1 MAQVSPAAVREVGDD
16 PSAPL
21 VAIVD
26 FGLKANIVRSLG
38 GAGCGSACSRTR
50 RPRPTCWRR
59 DVAGVVFSPGP
70 GDPARLAG
78 PVALAGAVIDDG
90 RPLLGICLGHQIVGR
105 AAGAETTR
113 LRFGHHGANHPVQD
127 LDTGYVQVT
136 AQNHEV
142 QVVGGSVPASSG
154 FRVSQLNLNDRSVE
168 GLRHAEKPIETVQY
182 HPEGAPG
189 PLDALAVFD
198 RFVDAIRP
206 ARDHRRPAGGRGPR
220 PPEEAG
226 VRADPRLG
234 PVVIGQAAEFD
245 YAGTQACRALRAE
258 GVRTILVNSNPATIM
273 TDPTVADAVYLEP
286 LTVPA
291 IEAVIAREKPEGLLA
306 GLGGQTALNLAMAL
320 SEAGVLERHN
330 VRLLGTPLEAIHMAE
345 DREAFRDL
353 LDRIDQP
360 YAPSFIVE
368 GPDEDARHASAE
380 EALDTIG
387 LPAII
392 RPAFTLGGTGGGIV
406 ETEEAYWERVR
417 SGLRASPIKQVM
429 IERCLVGWQEI
440 EYEVMRDHED
450 TCIAVCSME
459 NVDPLGVHTGDSIVV
474 APVQTLTDAVHQ
486 RLRSAALAII
496 RALGVEGG
504 CNVQFAL
511 SPDSTEYAVIEVN
524 PRVSRSSALASKA
537 TGYPIAR
544 VAAQIAAGRTLA
556 EIPNVVTGT
565 TVAAFEPALDYVVVK
580 LPRFPFDKFPAAD
593 RRLGSQMKATGEVMA
608 IDRTFGAALN
618 KALRGLEQAGAGPL
632 GEDAS
637 WAPTFDYLA
646 AVYGGDHDEDDPL
659 APAGE
664 DTVIRWIDE
673 RGEACESS
681 RFAQRSAA
689 PVVLK
694 RFVEPSDSRLWRVLG
709 LLRRGVPQEVIRAAT
724 GISPWFLAEMGR
736 NVGLEHAVHAAGASL
751 VDTDDPA
758 GAELLSTAKRAAFS
772 DSDLGRLAGV
782 PETAVRAARATLGLA
797 PGYAMVDTCAAE
809 FAAETPYFYSTYAS
823 AGSPPEAPPAPR
835 PGALVIG
842 SGPVRIGQGIEF
854 DYCAVQAADVLRREG
869 WSAIMVNSNPETV
882 STDFDASTRLY
893 FEPLDAE
900 SVRSIIEFESGSARR
915 RHATSAM
922 TLRHRCAECH
932 RRWAGP
938 NRSGS
943 PTTGRCR
950 RSSRSAARRRS
961 TSPGRSS
968 RRACRCSGPS
978 LETIDQAE
986 ERVRFSALLDR
997 LGIPQPEGG
1006 MAESIEE
1013 ALTLAERIGYPV
1025 IVRPSF
1031 VIGGLAI
1038 DFAYSPEDLARH
1050 LAAAAVVDPD
1060 RPVRIDRFLEG
1071 IEVDIDAVCDGT
1083 AVLIPGL
1090 LEHVERAGVHSGDS
1104 IAVFPP
1110 QHVSDG
1116 DVDLIVNTMERVCLA
1131 LGATGLVNAQFIV
1144 RDDGVYL
1151 IEVNPRASRTV
1162 PFLSKVT
1169 GVPMVELAVRISLG
1183 ATLASLGQTPGLR
1196 PSPPFVA
1203 VKAPA
1208 FSTAKLKGVDP
1219 SVGPFM
1225 QSTGEVIGIAEDPR
1239 VAMAKALTGASLI
1252 PPRPGDGPAP
1262 LALLSIADRDKWGLV
1277 DLAKA
1282 LRRAGYR
1289 LAATPGTRTALR
1301 EAGFGV
1307 DPVAKLGAE
1316 PDREIGEIPIL
1327 DAIAG
1332 GDVRL
1337 VVNTPTPRSGAIRDA
1352 AEIRHAA
1359 IAEGVLCLTAI
1370 ETGIAAAAALEPSIL
1385 DEISRVRPITEWVPA
1400 V

>member
-1 MAQVSPAAVREVGDD
+1 MR
-16 PSAPL
+16 
-21 VAIVD
+21 
-26 FGLKANIVRSLG
+26 
-38 GAGCGSACSRTR
+38 
-50 RPRPTCWRR
+50 
-59 DVAGVVFSPGP
+59 
-70 GDPARLAG
+70 
-78 PVALAGAVIDDG
+78 
-90 RPLLGICLGHQIVGR
+90 
-105 AAGAETTR
+105 
-113 LRFGHHGANHPVQD
+113 
-127 LDTGYVQVT
+127 
-136 AQNHEV
+136 HEK
-142 QVVGGSVPASSG
+142 PASVLILGS
-154 FRVSQLNLNDRSVE
+154 
-168 GLRHAEKPIETVQY
+168 
-182 HPEGAPG
+182 
-189 PLDALAVFD
+189 
-198 RFVDAIRP
+198 
-206 ARDHRRPAGGRGPR
+206 
-220 PPEEAG
+220 
-226 VRADPRLG
+226 G

-273 TDPTVADAVYLEP
+273 TDPSVADAVYLEP
-286 LTVPA
+286 LTVDA
-291 IEAVIAREKPEGLLA
+291 IESVIAREKPEGLLA
-306 GLGGQTALNLAMAL
+306 GLGGQTALNLATAL
-320 SEAGVLERHN
+320 AEAGVLERHDI
-330 VRLLGTPLEAIHMAE
+330 RLLGTPLEAIRMAE

-353 LDRIDQP
+353 LDRIGQP
-360 YAPSFIVE
+360 YAPSAIVE
-368 GPDEDARHASAE
+368 GPDETARRASAE
-380 EALDTIG
+380 AALTEIG

-406 ETEEAYWERVR
+406 ETEGTYWERVR
-417 SGLRASPIKQVM
+417 SGLRASPIHQVM
-429 IERCLVGWQEI
+429 VEQCLVGWQEV
-440 EYEVMRDHED
+440 EYEVMRDAED

-556 EIPNVVTGT
+556 DIPNVVTGT

-580 LPRFPFDKFPAAD
+580 LPRFPFDKFPTAD

-632 GEDAS
+632 GEDPS
-637 WAPTFDYLA
+637 WRATFDYLA
-646 AVYGGDHDEDDPL
+646 AVYAGTDPD
-659 APAGE
+659 ADAQAWGSDQEPA
-664 DTVIRWIDE
+664 IRWVDE
-673 RGEACESS
+673 EGQACEST

-689 PVVLK
+689 PIVARQFL
-694 RFVEPSDSRLWRVLG
+694 EPSDSRLWRVLG
-709 LLRRGVPQEVIRAAT
+709 LLRRGVPQEVIRRTT

-736 NVGLEHAVHAAGASL
+736 NIELEHEVRAAGEHL
-751 VDTDDPA
+751 VDPSDLD
-758 GAELLSTAKRAAFS
+758 GATLLATAKRAAFA
-772 DSDLGRLAGV
+772 DHDLAALAGV
-782 PETAVRAARATLGLA
+782 PEAAIAETRSQLALA

-823 AGSPPEAPPAPR
+823 AGSPPEAPPVAR

-854 DYCAVQAADVLRREG
+854 DYCAVQAADILRREG
-869 WSAIMVNSNPETV
+869 WSAVMVNSNPETV

-893 FEPLDAE
+893 FEPLDPE
-900 SVRSIIEFESGSARR
+900 SVLSIIEFESSA
-915 RHATSAM
+915 A
-922 TLRHRCAECH
+922 
-932 RRWAGP
+932 P
-938 NRSGS
+938 GS
-943 PTTGRCR
+943 PLPAVVAFGGQTPLNL
-950 RSSRSAARRRS
+950 AAPLVAAGVPLLGS
-961 TSPGRSS
+961 D
-968 RRACRCSGPS
+968 

-986 ERVRFSALLDR
+986 ERTRFSALLDR

-1006 MAESIEE
+1006 MAESVEE

-1038 DFAYSPEDLARH
+1038 DFAYSPEDLVRH

-1071 IEVDIDAVCDGT
+1071 IEVDVDAVCDGS

-1110 QHVSDG
+1110 QHVAEG
-1116 DVDLIVNTMERVCLA
+1116 DQDLIVTTMERICLA
-1131 LGATGLVNAQFIV
+1131 LGARGLVNAQFIV

-1183 ATLASLGQTPGLR
+1183 ASLADLRWSPGLR
-1196 PSPPFVA
+1196 PEPPFVA

-1225 QSTGEVIGIAEDPR
+1225 QSTGEVIGIAADAR

-1252 PPRPGDGPAP
+1252 PPRASDAETP
-1262 LALLSIADRDKWGLV
+1262 LALLSIADRDKPGL
-1277 DLAKA
+1277 LALARA
-1282 LRRAGYR
+1282 LVRAGYR
-1289 LAATPGTRTALR
+1289 LAATAGTRAALV
-1301 EAGFGV
+1301 EAGLDA
-1307 DPVAKLGAE
+1307 DPVAKLGAAPVGDE
-1316 PDREIGEIPIL
+1316 AGIL
-1327 DAIAG
+1327 ELIASG
-1332 GDVRL
+1332 GVRL
-1337 VVNTPTPRSGAIRDA
+1337 VVNTPTPRSGAVRDA
-1352 AEIRHAA
+1352 ADIRHAA

-1370 ETGIAAAAALEPSIL
+1370 ETGIAAAEALDPDLTARIAE
-1385 DEISRVRPITEWVPA
+1385 VRAITDWVPSGA
-1400 V
+1400 LPTG